1 MVTRY
6 EWNAGKQPGKMV
18 EAELQEQKAMA
29 NQTLSKLQ
37 TARNNAV
44 HGYAAAVAEEI
55 PAIGCITI
63 RDSGASMVS

>member
-1 MVTRY
+1 MSGTQ
-6 EWNAGKQPGKMV
+6 ESSQGEMA
-18 EAELQEQKAMA
+18 EAELREKAMA
-29 NQTLSKLQ
+29 KQTLSKLQ